1 MAPPSCWANHAGA
14 CGQVRR
20 WKIRVRVLE
29 PELMD
34 APGLD
39 TGAHFAALRG
49 LSRLNALSFSWRS
62 LAKEIRRV
70 ARSAPGPV
78 RVLDVAGGGGD
89 VLVRAVRAAGVP
101 VQATV
106 VDISATALDRA
117 AQNADRG
124 GFSIEPIVLDAT
136 RAPLPP
142 SDIVFSSLFL
152 HHLTEADVVRVLDGM
167 RRAARR
173 TVLIN
178 DLRRGTW
185 GLALAGV
192 VPRLVTRSAIVHA
205 DACTSVRAAWRTNEL
220 RRLFAD
226 AGMASA
232 SMRAVFPARL
242 EATWRTS

>member
-1 MAPPSCWANHAGA
+1 MALPRCWANHARA

-39 TGAHFAALRG
+39 AGAHLLALRG
-49 LSRLNALSFSWRS
+49 LARLNALSFSWRS
-62 LAKEIRRV
+62 LSREIRRA
-70 ARSAPGPV
+70 ARSSPGPV

-89 VLVRAVRAAGVP
+89 VLARAMRAAGVP
-101 VQATV
+101 VHAAV

-117 AQNADRG
+117 VQNASRR
-124 GFSIEPIVLDAT
+124 GFSIEPILLDVT
-136 RAPLPP
+136 RAPMPP

-192 VPRLVTRSAIVHA
+192 VPRLVTRSPIVHA

-220 RRLFAD
+220 RRLFAE